1 MSTTASTGVQDDA
14 PVAADASGSN
24 DPGERGSLTIADRV
38 IERVAGYAATQV
50 EGASAAP
57 RRVLGINIGDA
68 RPDDEAAV
76 RARVDGQ
83 TATVE
88 ATIAV
93 EWPRSVLDVA
103 QRLRSRVR
111 DDVRHQT
118 GVQVAHIDVDVVSLP
133 APVSR
138 SRRVQ

>member
-1 MSTTASTGVQDDA
+1 MSTSVDVSDA
-14 PVAADASGSN
+14 PLGADSSS
-24 DPGERGSLTIADRV
+24 DPGERGELTIEDRV

-50 EGASAAP
+50 DGVSAAP
-57 RRVLGINIGDA
+57 RRVLGINVGDA

-76 RARVDGQ
+76 KARVDGH
-83 TATVE
+83 TATIE

-93 EWPRSVLDVA
+93 EWPNPVLAVA
-103 QRLRSRVR
+103 EKLRKRVR
-111 DDVRHQT
+111 DEVLRLTDVH
-118 GVQVAHIDVDVVSLP
+118 VAHIDIDVVNLP